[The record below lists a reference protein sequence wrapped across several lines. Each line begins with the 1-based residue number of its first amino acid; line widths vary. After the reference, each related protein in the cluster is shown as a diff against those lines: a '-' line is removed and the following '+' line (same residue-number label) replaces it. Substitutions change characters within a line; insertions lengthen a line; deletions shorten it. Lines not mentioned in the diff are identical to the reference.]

1 MNIKNRANY
10 APTPGKI
17 FTEPSM
23 TVPDQSMSMKTIM
36 ERFAKGLPLPDQK
49 VELYDEESDGIRPQL
64 LDLVDLQEMKMYNT
78 EKIKDL
84 EIRANNE
91 KTEAETKKRKKQD
104 EAEKTLF
111 EKFKN
116 VVKGDNIAEG
126 Q

>member
-1 MNIKNRANY
+1 
-10 APTPGKI
+10 
-17 FTEPSM
+17 M

>member
-10 APTPGKI
+10 TPTQGKI

-23 TVPDQSMSMKTIM
+23 TAPDQTMSMKNIM

-116 VVKGDNIAEG
+116 VVKGDNTAEG